1 MGKSTLAQQI
11 YNDVNFKKYD
21 HCIWVYVSQDFS
33 LRKIGSYIISLLPTE
48 GGQRNWN
55 TVEAINQCLDNQ
67 LHGKKV
73 LIVLDDLWEEKDT
86 ELQKLRSMLH
96 VGKKGSMIDVIVT
109 THNEDIARKVSSS
122 EAYKLQPLK
131 DDT

>member
-1 MGKSTLAQQI
+1 
-11 YNDVNFKKYD
+11 
-21 HCIWVYVSQDFS
+21 
-33 LRKIGSYIISLLPTE
+33 
-48 GGQRNWN
+48 
-55 TVEAINQCLDNQ
+55 
-67 LHGKKV
+67 
-73 LIVLDDLWEEKDT
+73 
-86 ELQKLRSMLH
+86 MLH